1 MDTRIRIM
9 KEAGILFGRNGI
21 RSVTMDQI
29 AEHLGVSKRT
39 IYENFK
45 DKTDLLRQS
54 VYEASILH
62 REMSMNVINDADNV
76 ILGIYELAEFMRMT
90 MKKINPLFI
99 SDLNKYYPDIARLF
113 SERSDIRNS
122 SLTYTLLKKGVN
134 EGVFRNNF
142 NIDLVNEAWQEMI
155 TIISDRNFQDRV
167 EFSKNEIGCSIF
179 LPFLRGLCTDKGIVL
194 VDKHIDKLT
203 DIHKKK

>member
-1 MDTRIRIM
+1 M
-9 KEAGILFGRNGI
+9 KEAGKLFGRNGI
-21 RSVTMDQI
+21 RSVTMDHI
-29 AEHLGVSKRT
+29 AEHLGMSKRT

-54 VYEASILH
+54 VYEVSILH
-62 REMSMNVINDADNV
+62 REMSMNVIHDADNV
-76 ILGIYELAEFMRMT
+76 IIGIYELAEFMRIA

-142 NIDLVNEAWQEMI
+142 NIDLVNEAWQEII

-167 EFSKNEIGCSIF
+167 EFSKNEIACSIF

-194 VDKHIDKLT
+194 VDEHIDKLT
-203 DIHKKK
+203 EIHNKK